1 MAKNTNAEASAA
13 ALDANLTTEANRGNS
28 ANDLVRIKLRRDKRL
43 GSDLYV
49 NVNNHNFLIKRG
61 EPVEVPRYIAEVI
74 ENSIRQDEETEL
86 MIEELSKNADF

>member
-13 ALDANLTTEANRGNS
+13 ALDANLTTDATHGNS

>member
-1 MAKNTNAEASAA
+1 M
-13 ALDANLTTEANRGNS
+13 
-28 ANDLVRIKLRRDKRL
+28 RIKLRRDKRL